1 MNKQHELKLIDG
13 DFNAD
18 DTLEVVSHLIR
29 SKINFH
35 NGRALSM
42 HERFG
47 IDPAHSRKRVAE
59 LKDSLEELNRLVEH
73 ARANGLRLR
82 IDSTV
87 NLSVTVDTEAAV

>member
-1 MNKQHELKLIDG
+1 MNKHHELKLVDG

-18 DTLEVVSHLIR
+18 DCLEVVSCLLR

-35 NGRALSM
+35 HGRALSM

-47 IDPAHSRKRVAE
+47 IDPAHSLKRVAE
-59 LKDSLEELNRLVEH
+59 LKASLEQLQRIVEQ
-73 ARANGLRLR
+73 ARANGQRVR

-87 NLSVTVDTEAAV
+87 HLTVTAETEVAV

>member
-18 DTLEVVSHLIR
+18 DTLEVVSHLLR

-59 LKDSLEELNRLVEH
+59 LKASLEELNRIVEQ

-87 NLSVTVDTEAAV
+87 HLTVTAEAEATV

>member
-1 MNKQHELKLIDG
+1 MNKHHELTLIDA

-18 DTLEVVSHLIR
+18 DTLEVISCLLR

-35 NGRALSM
+35 NSRALSM

-59 LKDSLEELNRLVEH
+59 LKQAEQELRRLVAYAKE
-73 ARANGLRLR
+73 NGLRLR

-87 NLSVTVDTEAAV
+87 KLTVTAEEEATV